1 MIVQIDYKLGSLNWR
16 SISVPFTNWAHAI
29 NWLDPFAT
37 LTPMTWDE
45 TKLWLEAKIEDEA
58 AA

>member
-29 NWLDPFAT
+29 NWFDPFAT

-45 TKLWLEAKIEDEA
+45 TKLWLEAKIDD
-58 AA
+58 